1 MSNFLFSKLFVS
13 QKRKRLSIAKIS
25 RSGYNTNRQTLSIIF
40 IKERSEI
47 MEKSIIF
54 FDVDGTLVVCEA
66 KEYIPQ
72 SAIDA
77 IHAAQKNGHL
87 CYLCTGRSAAEIYP
101 HITNVGFDGIIGA
114 GGSYVQIGNQM
125 LYHHTISGE
134 SLRDLT
140 QFFEENG
147 FDYYL
152 ESNDGLFASKNL
164 VPRLEHILYGDWE
177 HDPAAAAKKEN
188 GSDFIDAL
196 RPLDGKERGYNKVC
210 FLEREGFPWEKIEE
224 KFNDRF
230 TIIRCTVP
238 SFGENSGEL
247 TIPNSNKSYA
257 IDTLIRHLRIDQKN
271 TFAFGDGMNDAE
283 MLRYVAHGIAM
294 GNAKE
299 GLKAIAD
306 EVTESQTEDGIANAM
321 KRHGLC

>member
-1 MSNFLFSKLFVS
+1 
-13 QKRKRLSIAKIS
+13 
-25 RSGYNTNRQTLSIIF
+25 
-40 IKERSEI
+40 

-54 FDVDGTLVVCEA
+54 FDVDGTLVVCES

-101 HITNVGFDGIIGA
+101 HILNVGFDGIIGA
-114 GGSYVQIGNQM
+114 GGSYVQIGEEM
-125 LYHHTISGE
+125 LYHHTISGA
-134 SLRDLT
+134 SLKKLT
-140 QFFEENG
+140 HFFDENG

-164 VPRLEHILYGDWE
+164 VARLEHILYGDWE
-177 HDPAAAAKKEN
+177 HDPEAAARKEK

-196 RPLDGKERGYNKVC
+196 KPLDGKEHGYNKVC
-210 FLEREGFPWEKIEE
+210 FLENKDIPWEKIDEE
-224 KFNDRF
+224 FRNDF

-238 SFGENSGEL
+238 SFGDNSGEL
-247 TIPNSNKSYA
+247 TVPNSNKSYA
-257 IDTLIRHLRIDQKN
+257 IDTLIKHLGIPQEN
-271 TFAFGDGMNDAE
+271 TYAFGDGMNDAE
-283 MLRYVAHGIAM
+283 MIRYVAHGIAM

-306 EVTESQTEDGIANAM
+306 YVTDSQTEDGIANAM
-321 KRHGLC
+321 KKFGLC